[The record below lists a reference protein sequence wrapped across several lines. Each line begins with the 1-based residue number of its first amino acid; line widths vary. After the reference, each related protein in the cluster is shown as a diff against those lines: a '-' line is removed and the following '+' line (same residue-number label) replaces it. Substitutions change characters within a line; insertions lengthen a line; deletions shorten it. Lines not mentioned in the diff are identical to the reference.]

1 MFKGSN
7 VALITPF
14 KNNGLDEEAYI
25 KLIHFH
31 INNGTSGLVPAGTT
45 GESPTLS
52 HTEHQRVIEL
62 CIKESNDKV
71 PVIAGTGS
79 NSTREAIIMT
89 QYAQEAGADAALL
102 VCPYY
107 NKPSQEGLYQHY
119 KSIAKETDLPIMLY
133 SIPGRSVIEI
143 TVETQLRLHS
153 DCPNIIAMKEAGG
166 NKSRVME
173 IRKALPQ
180 KYEVLSGDD
189 ALTVEFIKNGAIGVV
204 SVASNIIP
212 KKLSELVDCLLNNKI
227 AEAENINAFCQPLFQ
242 GLLSLDTNPIPIKE
256 AMALCEMST
265 NELRLPLVGLNEAN
279 KSELVNLLA
288 ELNLLSNN

>member
-1 MFKGSN
+1 
-7 VALITPF
+7 
-14 KNNGLDEEAYI
+14 
-25 KLIHFH
+25 
-31 INNGTSGLVPAGTT
+31 
-45 GESPTLS
+45 
-52 HTEHQRVIEL
+52 
-62 CIKESNDKV
+62 
-71 PVIAGTGS
+71 
-79 NSTREAIIMT
+79 
-89 QYAQEAGADAALL
+89 
-102 VCPYY
+102 
-107 NKPSQEGLYQHY
+107 
-119 KSIAKETDLPIMLY
+119 MLY

-212 KKLSELVDCLLNNKI
+212 KKLSELVDCLLKNKVS
-227 AEAENINAFCQPLFQ
+227 EAEKINTFCQPLFQ

-279 KSELVNLLA
+279 KSELVNLLT

>member
-1 MFKGSN
+1 MFEG
-7 VALITPF
+7 VHTALITPF
-14 KNNGLDEEAYI
+14 VDGKVDEDS
-25 KLIHFH
+25 LIEI
-31 INNGTSGLVPAGTT
+31 INNQFNNNISGIVPCGTT
-45 GESPTLS
+45 GESPTL
-52 HTEHQRVIEL
+52 TNAEHKRIIEL
-62 CIKESNDKV
+62 SVQVAGGKGK
-71 PVIAGTGS
+71 VIAGTGS
-79 NSTREAIIMT
+79 NSTREAITMT
-89 QYAQEAGADAALL
+89 QFAQEAGADAALL

-173 IRKALPQ
+173 IREALPQ
-180 KYEVLSGDD
+180 KYEILSGDD